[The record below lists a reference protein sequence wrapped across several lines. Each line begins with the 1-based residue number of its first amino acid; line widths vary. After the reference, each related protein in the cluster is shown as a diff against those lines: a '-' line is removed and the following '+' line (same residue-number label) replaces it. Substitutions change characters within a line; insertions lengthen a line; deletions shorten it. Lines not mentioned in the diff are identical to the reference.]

1 MKINIAQ
8 LAEGHHHLDLR
19 GQPASV
25 GLDDGERFRDEISVA
40 LELEKMRT
48 RLYIRLEAHTQA
60 HYVCDRCLEPFVAAI
75 AEKFSFLYTEDSD
88 LISPDD
94 FIYAYDA
101 SRPEI
106 DIAPAVKETILLGVP
121 IKFLCSEECK
131 GLCPQ
136 CGTNLNQSRC
146 ACKTSSTDPRWDA
159 LKKLIK

>member
-8 LAEGHHHLDLR
+8 LADGHHHLDLSDK
-19 GQPASV
+19 PSAV
-25 GLDDGERFRDEISVA
+25 GLEDGERFRDEISVA
-40 LELEKMRT
+40 LDLEKMRS
-48 RLYIRLEAHTQA
+48 RLYVRLKARTEAH
-60 HYVCDRCLEPFVAAI
+60 YICDRCLEPFVAAI
-75 AEKFSFLYTEDSD
+75 DEKFSFLYTDDSD
-88 LISPDD
+88 LVSPDD

-131 GLCPQ
+131 GLCPH

-146 ACKTSSTDPRWDA
+146 TCETSSTDPRWDA
-159 LKKLIK
+159 LKKLTK